1 MTVDVYENCPI
12 YENEYYMLRMTN
24 KEDKADLLKV
34 YSDEKSVPFF
44 NSDNCGGDDFYYT
57 TEKEWNKRLNFGIGN
72 MIDRVLS
79 VGRLFQRKQMRRW
92 VR

>member
-1 MTVDVYENCPI
+1 MKFYDSPLFSC
-12 YENEYYMLRMTN
+12 
-24 KEDKADLLKV
+24 LLLGEQSILMKNQYHFLIV
-34 YSDEKSVPFF
+34 IIVVEMIFTIQLK
-44 NSDNCGGDDFYYT
+44 
-57 TEKEWNKRLNFGIGN
+57 KEWNKRLNFGIGN